1 MRYTDN
7 LLNTPSLQ
15 KVEFQFSTFKV
26 NLHERFLRRICP
38 AKSKNAVTL
47 PHVNKAPWQ
56 SQHNDIKTSQH
67 NDIKA

>member
-15 KVEFQFSTFKV
+15 KIEFQFSTFKV
-26 NLHERFLRRICP
+26 NLHERFLRRKCP

-47 PHVNKAPWQ
+47 PQCKYGAMAV
-56 SQHNDIKTSQH
+56 SD